1 VSIDLGDWWVRWWG
15 LRGCP
20 WELHSEFT
28 PLTAAAK
35 LYQANQ
41 SLKIQSI
48 SMLASGGDRKQA
60 EPATGW
66 KT

>member
-1 VSIDLGDWWVRWWG
+1 L
-15 LRGCP
+15 
-20 WELHSEFT
+20 ELHSEFT

-48 SMLASGGDRKQA
+48 SLLASGGDRKQA